1 MISRLFRIPYRG
13 NSVGKNIPYR
23 GKYSIQWGKVWGIS
37 AECVDKSGISN
48 TITCCV
54 EKRVEEPIGMI

>member
-1 MISRLFRIPYRG
+1 VLGICWEYVG
-13 NSVGKNIPYR
+13 NMLGMCWE
-23 GKYSIQWGKVWGIS
+23 KYSIPWGKVWGIS
-37 AECVDKSGISN
+37 AECVDKSEIFN